1 MILEKHELSEQLR
14 IRNPTLEQVFYI
26 PNPHKRNRVV
36 WFGFAPTSGFYK
48 LVCIYDSDVVG
59 NGYGAEILVLGI
71 EDKPSW
77 KHINNDHLM
86 VCTADGVHHIAKIST
101 TKSWD
106 FLVALANDEL
116 QIYIGVARISAGRG
130 DTRVGRRDCR
140 KRLCTGAVNM
150 SRYLMRLKNCVQQT
164 LLYQEIGEIKGSW
177 DIVFDVTHTQHR
189 VNSRMKRCSM
199 SKVIEYCKKHSRSG
213 STKEAEKELEAWDAE
228 FVKADDYAA
237 LMFLM
242 MAANFLDIQGLMDL
256 AAQTLANMMKGKSP
270 EEVRRM
276 FNIKNDFTQEEE
288 AAVRK

>member
-77 KHINNDHLM
+77 KHRNNDHLM
-86 VCTADGVHHIAKIST
+86 VCTADGVHHIAKIGT

-106 FLVALANDEL
+106 YGSDLSLVYSDEWPVLVALANDEL
-116 QIYIGVARISAGRG
+116 QIYIGVARISAGS
-130 DTRVGRRDCR
+130 TV
-140 KRLCTGAVNM
+140 L
-150 SRYLMRLKNCVQQT
+150 
-164 LLYQEIGEIKGSW
+164 
-177 DIVFDVTHTQHR
+177 
-189 VNSRMKRCSM
+189 

-276 FNIKNDFTQEEE
+276 FNIKIDFTEEEE